1 MPDIIRHT
9 SFRVEIRRVEPP
21 FARDKDKE
29 IEWICQ
35 SLGLAPAGEKNHPS
49 ILIFKEIVKS
59 TESNQGITSTEL
71 AERVAMS
78 RGAVINQLNNLQR
91 SGLILKQGRL
101 YVARSRSMVRT
112 IQEVEEDI
120 KRIFDR
126 MERIA
131 LEMDKEFN
139 SAQRLE

>member
-1 MPDIIRHT
+1 MPDMIRHA
-9 SFRVEIRRVEPP
+9 SFRVVVRRVEPP
-21 FARDKDKE
+21 FGRNRDQE

-49 ILIFKEIVKS
+49 ILIFKEVVKS
-59 TESNQGITSTEL
+59 TEQNKGISSTEL
-71 AERVAMS
+71 ADIVQMS

-91 SGLILKQGRL
+91 AGLIVKEGRT

-112 IQEVEEDI
+112 IQEVEEDV

-131 LEMDKEFN
+131 MDMDREFGI
-139 SAQRLE
+139 SHE

>member
-1 MPDIIRHT
+1 MPDMIRHT
-9 SFRVEIRRVEPP
+9 SFRVVIRRVEPP
-21 FARDKDKE
+21 FSRNKAQE

-35 SLGLAPAGEKNHPS
+35 SLGLAPAGEKNHPC
-49 ILIFKEIVKS
+49 ILIFKQIMDS
-59 TESNQGITSTEL
+59 TEQNKGISSTEL
-71 AERVAMS
+71 AEKINMS
-78 RGAVINQLNNLQR
+78 RGAVINQLNNLLR
-91 SGLILKQGRL
+91 AGLVLKQGRV

-131 LEMDKEFN
+131 LEMDKEFGIGY
-139 SAQRLE
+139 E

>member
-21 FARDKDKE
+21 FTRDKEKE

-35 SLGLAPAGEKNHPS
+35 TLGLAPAGETNHPS

-59 TESNQGITSTEL
+59 TEANQGITSTAL
-71 AERVAMS
+71 AEKVNMS

-91 SGLILKQGRL
+91 SGLIIKQGRL

-120 KRIFDR
+120 KRIFMR

-131 LEMDKEFN
+131 MEIDKEF
-139 SAQRLE
+139 QHP

>member
-1 MPDIIRHT
+1 MPDMIRHT
-9 SFRVEIRRVEPP
+9 SFRVVIRRVEPP
-21 FARDKDKE
+21 FARNKEQE

-35 SLGLAPAGEKNHPS
+35 TLGLAPAGEKNHPT
-49 ILIFKEIVKS
+49 ILIFKQIMDS
-59 TESNQGITSTEL
+59 TEQNKGISSTEL
-71 AERVAMS
+71 AEKINMS
-78 RGAVINQLNNLQR
+78 RGAVINQLNNLLR
-91 SGLILKQGRL
+91 AGLVLKQGRV

-131 LEMDKEFN
+131 QEMDKEF
-139 SAQRLE
+139 RIGYEEL